1 MCSAQ
6 TPGQEVN
13 KKKRGGGGG
22 VQPVNRKTLS
32 LSKDNHLHFAPTPNP
47 SLHFKLQVVNMSF
60 QFHFGM
66 CLFMAVIVNLSL
78 CELLKEILAINVHN
92 YLYTHAHLYLGKGH
106 PIEYDKLS

>member
-78 CELLKEILAINVHN
+78 CELLIEILAININTYLDTHA
-92 YLYTHAHLYLGKGH
+92 YLYSVKGH
-106 PIEYDKLS
+106 PLEYEKLS